1 MNRRAFFKATALVG
15 GGFALGLYGVESAT
29 PTNAQGLQAAQN
41 ERGQRGQ
48 SKRQG
53 AILEP
58 SAFIKIAADGTVTLL
73 APNPEIGQ
81 GVRTSLPMLLA
92 EELDV
97 DWKSVRIEQA
107 KADSVYGAQ
116 SAGGSSGIPRNW
128 EAQRRLGA
136 AARYMLVAAAAKEWG
151 VAQSECSTENGV
163 VLHSASSRRL
173 SYGQLAEKALSQPVP
188 SPDSVRMKDPSQYRI
203 IGKPTM
209 GVDVPAIVTGKALFG
224 IDVNLPGM
232 LYAAC
237 QRSPV
242 LGGKVVRANT
252 EVVAKMPGVRKVFLQ
267 PAMPQASVEA
277 GVVIV
282 ADTWW
287 QAQTARKKLEVTW
300 DDGQWENY
308 SSAEQAKKAATLLEQ
323 NLERV
328 SGTVGDSKAALA
340 NAARI
345 LDVRYEYPTIA
356 HATLEP
362 QGCTSQFK
370 DGNLEIWTTSQTPG
384 AGRNLITRGLDI
396 PDTAITIHM
405 LRAGGG
411 FGRRLSNDYM
421 VESALIAK
429 EMPGVPVKL
438 LWSREDDFAHD
449 FYRAGGWHRF
459 KVGIDASGKAIA
471 AAHQFV
477 GFADVRPGEFPLNTI
492 PNYELSQA
500 ILPLAVRTG
509 ALRAPGANIN
519 AFIFQCLTDELAHA
533 AKKDPVAFRLE
544 LMASLE
550 NASESGRNANFER
563 LRAVLNLAAERSGW
577 GTKTLPKGTGM
588 GIAAYSSFGGHFA
601 HVAQVSVSP
610 KKVIKVEKVWVVGDV
625 GHTIV
630 NPSAAESQVCGAVID
645 GMSEMMQ
652 EITIEKGRVVQTN
665 YFEHP
670 LVALGEAPREID
682 VYFHKSNNNPSGL
695 GEPALPPILPAIANA
710 IFAATGERVRTLP
723 LSKSGYSWG

>member
-1 MNRRAFFKATALVG
+1 
-15 GGFALGLYGVESAT
+15 
-29 PTNAQGLQAAQN
+29 
-41 ERGQRGQ
+41 
-48 SKRQG
+48 
-53 AILEP
+53 
-58 SAFIKIAADGTVTLL
+58 
-73 APNPEIGQ
+73 
-81 GVRTSLPMLLA
+81 
-92 EELDV
+92 
-97 DWKSVRIEQA
+97 
-107 KADSVYGAQ
+107 
-116 SAGGSSGIPRNW
+116 
-128 EAQRRLGA
+128 
-136 AARYMLVAAAAKEWG
+136 MLVAAAAKEWG
-151 VAQSECSTENGV
+151 VSESDCTTENGV
-163 VLHSASSRRL
+163 VIHTATNRRL
-173 SYGQLAEKALSQPVP
+173 PYGQLAEKALAQPVP
-188 SPDSVRMKDPSQYRI
+188 DPDSVRMKDPSQYRI

-209 GVDVPAIVTGKALFG
+209 GVDVPDIVTGKPLFG
-224 IDVNLPGM
+224 IDVQLPGM

-242 LGGKVVRANT
+242 LGGKVVRANIDA
-252 EVVAKMPGVRKVFLQ
+252 VAKMPGVRKVFLQ

-287 QAQTARKKLEVTW
+287 QAQSARKKLEVTW
-300 DDGQWENY
+300 DEGQWANY
-308 SSAEQAKKAATLLEQ
+308 STAEQTKKAAALLEQ

-328 SGTVGDSKAALA
+328 SGTVGDGKAALT
-340 NAARI
+340 NAARV

-370 DGNLEIWTTSQTPG
+370 DGKMEIWTTSQTPG
-384 AGRNLITRGLDI
+384 AGRGLITRGLDV
-396 PDTAITIHM
+396 PDSAITIHM

-429 EMPGVPVKL
+429 EMPGIPVKL
-438 LWSREDDFAHD
+438 VWSREDDFAHD

-459 KVGIDASGKAIA
+459 KVGLDANGKAVA

-477 GFADVRPGEFPLNTI
+477 GFADIRPGEFPLSTI
-492 PNYELSQA
+492 PNYELGQA
-500 ILPLAVRTG
+500 TLPLAVRTG

-550 NASESGRNANFER
+550 DSSGAGRGANFER
-563 LRAVLNLAAERSGW
+563 LRTVLNLAAERCGW
-577 GTKTLPKGTGM
+577 GKKTLPKGTGM

-601 HVAQVSVSP
+601 QVAQVSVSA
-610 KKVIKVEKVWVVGDV
+610 KKAIKIEKVWVVGDV

-670 LVALGEAPREID
+670 LVSLGEAPREID

-695 GEPALPPILPAIANA
+695 GEPALPPILPAIARNRSQRR
-710 IFAATGERVRTLP
+710 F
-723 LSKSGYSWG
+723 SGSRFPKIRWDDRFR